1 MKLTPWEPD
10 LKTVV
15 ERIESGDID
24 LQPDFQRQEI
34 WSPAKKRRLIDTV
47 LRGWSIPPVFLVVTK
62 DGRMEVLDGQQR
74 LAALRDFVRNDFSI
88 DGSITPPDDRIQSL
102 DGKYYRRLDPAD
114 KRLLDQYTLRCF
126 RITDYLPDEP
136 SELFYRLNQ
145 PSMLTAG
152 EQRNAFYGPAREQLK
167 NLVRFFESGD
177 NNKKTI
183 GFSNARLAYD
193 DIVARLLLFLE
204 AKTFATKSTE
214 ALVSQRFKDRSEF
227 SGDVLAQAQKSID
240 HFSRSRKEALA
251 VRLNKA
257 STLSWLLFF
266 ARFENDEPSHEYM
279 TSFVQS
285 ASTTSARNF
294 VPQAYAVFQDRA
306 SLRVTDVSSVV
317 YRDAALWFAYYFSGH
332 LPLPET
338 VDRQTLIAIRD
349 DLQSREDTTFEH
361 SLAQRLNLER
371 WSKLP

>member
-15 ERIESGDID
+15 DRIESDDID

-34 WSPAKKRRLIDTV
+34 WSPAKKKRLIDTV

-88 DGSITPPDDRIQSL
+88 DGSITPLDDRIRSL
-102 DGKYYRRLDPAD
+102 DGKVYRRLDPAD
-114 KRLLDQYTLRCF
+114 KRLMDQYTLRCF

-167 NLVRFFESGD
+167 DLVRIFEDGG

-204 AKTFATKSTE
+204 AQTFAIKSTE
-214 ALVSQRFKDRSEF
+214 SLVSQRFKERNEF
-227 SGDVLAQAQKSID
+227 SSAIVSRARRSID
-240 HFSRSRKEALA
+240 FFAQSREDAIA

-257 STLSWLLFF
+257 SALSWLLFF
-266 ARFENDEPSHEYM
+266 SRFDAVNPNLDYM
-279 TSFVQS
+279 TFFQQS
-285 ASTTSARNF
+285 AAGASARNF
-294 VPQAYAVFQDRA
+294 IPEARAVFQDRA

-317 YRDAALWFAYYFSGH
+317 YRDVALWFVYHYYGNTKFPQSVDLASLEAIAGDLKSGDN
-332 LPLPET
+332 
-338 VDRQTLIAIRD
+338 V
-349 DLQSREDTTFEH
+349 TFEY
-361 SLAQRLNLER
+361 ALNR
-371 WSKLP
+371 RIVPDQWSKLP